1 MQLWLT
7 LELIITMPCGKMK
20 RLSIRESDMSFVQ
33 HNFNNDSGETVTT
46 NGKSASFYVSW

>member
-1 MQLWLT
+1 
-7 LELIITMPCGKMK
+7 MK
-20 RLSIRESDMSFVQ
+20 HLSIRESNMSFVK